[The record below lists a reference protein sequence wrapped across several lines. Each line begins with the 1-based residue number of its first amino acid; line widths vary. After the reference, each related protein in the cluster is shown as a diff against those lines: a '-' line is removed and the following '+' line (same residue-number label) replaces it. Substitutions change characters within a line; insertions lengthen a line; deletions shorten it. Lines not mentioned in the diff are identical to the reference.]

1 MAEKKYRSFAGTLYP
16 DSESYD
22 CEQLLSIIRS
32 KFTDWAY
39 ILHDKD
45 VDDNGELKKPH
56 FHWVGRATPRCLSVV
71 SNFLGLP
78 ENDIEI
84 VKNFDNMIQYLIHLN
99 DIDKFQ
105 YSPDDV
111 ETNLPNIGQL
121 LRRLSEGQ
129 IVKDLASAKMQKSWY
144 DLVQYAVDTDSYDV
158 LRRNL
163 GVIRLIWEEFSIED
177 ARRLSD
183 GRDVIPH
190 SSRRDIC
197 YY

>member
-1 MAEKKYRSFAGTLYP
+1 MADKKFRSFAGTLYP

-22 CEQLLSIIRS
+22 CETLLSTIRS
-32 KFTDWAY
+32 KFIDWAY

-45 VDDNGELKKPH
+45 VNENGELKKPH
-56 FHWVGRATPRCLSVV
+56 IHWVGRATPRCLSVV

-78 ENDIEI
+78 ENDIEV
-84 VKNFDNMIQYLIHLN
+84 VKNFDNMVMYLIHLN

-121 LRRLSEGQ
+121 LRRQSEGQ

-144 DLVQYAVDTDSYDV
+144 DLVQYAVETESYDV

-163 GVIRLIWEEFSIED
+163 GVIRLIWEEVCIAD
-177 ARRLSD
+177 AKRLND
-183 GRDVIPH
+183 GRDVFPH
-190 SSRRDIC
+190 SVRNDV
-197 YY
+197 

>member
-1 MAEKKYRSFAGTLYP
+1 MADKKFRSFAGTLYP

-22 CEQLLSIIRS
+22 CEALLSTIRS
-32 KFTDWAY
+32 KFIDWAY

-45 VDDNGELKKPH
+45 SDEKGELKKPH
-56 FHWVGRATPRCLSVV
+56 IHWVGRATPRCLSVV

-78 ENDIEI
+78 ENDIEVI
-84 VKNFDNMIQYLIHLN
+84 KNFDNMVMYLIHLN

-121 LRRLSEGQ
+121 LRRQSEGQ
-129 IVKDLASAKMQKSWY
+129 IVKDLASAKMQRSWY
-144 DLVQYAVDTDSYDV
+144 DLVQYAVDIDSYDI

-163 GVIRLIWEEFSIED
+163 GVIRLIWEEVLISD
-177 ARRLSD
+177 AKRLED
-183 GRDVIPH
+183 GRDVFPH
-190 SSRRDIC
+190 SVRNDF
-197 YY
+197 

>member
-1 MAEKKYRSFAGTLYP
+1 MAR
-16 DSESYD
+16 
-22 CEQLLSIIRS
+22 I
-32 KFTDWAY
+32 
-39 ILHDKD
+39 
-45 VDDNGELKKPH
+45 V
-56 FHWVGRATPRCLSVV
+56 RAVV

-163 GVIRLIWEEFSIED
+163 GVIRLIWEEFSIEES
-177 ARRLSD
+177 RRLSD
-183 GRDVIPH
+183 GRDAIPH
-190 SSRRDIC
+190 PSRRDF
-197 YY
+197 

>member
-1 MAEKKYRSFAGTLYP
+1 MADKKFRSFAGTLYP

-22 CEQLLSIIRS
+22 CEILLSTIRS
-32 KFTDWAY
+32 KFIDWAY

-45 VDDNGELKKPH
+45 VDKNGELKKPH
-56 FHWVGRATPRCLSVV
+56 IHWVGRATPRCLSVV

-78 ENDIEI
+78 ENDIEV
-84 VKNFDNMIQYLIHLN
+84 VKNFDNMVMYLIHLN

-121 LRRLSEGQ
+121 LRRQSEGQ

-144 DLVQYAVDTDSYDV
+144 DLVQYAVDIDSYDI

-163 GVIRLIWEEFSIED
+163 GVIRLIWEEVQISD
-177 ARRLSD
+177 AKRLED
-183 GRDVIPH
+183 GRDVFPH
-190 SSRRDIC
+190 SVRNDF
-197 YY
+197 

>member
-1 MAEKKYRSFAGTLYP
+1 MADKKFRSFAGTLYP

-22 CEQLLSIIRS
+22 CEILLSTIRS

-45 VDDNGELKKPH
+45 TDENGELKKPH
-56 FHWVGRATPRCLSVV
+56 IHWVGRATPRCLSVV

-78 ENDIEI
+78 ENDIEV
-84 VKNFDNMIQYLIHLN
+84 VKNFDNMVMYLIHLN

-111 ETNLPNIGQL
+111 ETNLPNIGQI

-129 IVKDLASAKMQKSWY
+129 VVKDLASAKLKKSWY
-144 DLVQYAVDTDSYDV
+144 DLIQYSVDTDSYDV
-158 LRRNL
+158 LRRNW
-163 GVIRLIWEEFSIED
+163 GLIKLVWEEYQIED
-177 ARRLSD
+177 SKRLLD
-183 GRDVIPH
+183 GRDIFPH
-190 SSRRDIC
+190 NLRKDI
-197 YY
+197 

>member
-1 MAEKKYRSFAGTLYP
+1 MAEKKFRSFAGTLYP

-22 CEQLLSIIRS
+22 CETLLSTIRS
-32 KFTDWAY
+32 KFIDWAY

-45 VDDNGELKKPH
+45 VNENGELKKSH
-56 FHWVGRATPRCLSVV
+56 IHWVGRATPRCLSVV

-78 ENDIEI
+78 ENDIEV
-84 VKNFDNMIQYLIHLN
+84 VKNFDNMVMYLIHLN

-121 LRRLSEGQ
+121 LRRQSEGQ

-144 DLVQYAVDTDSYDV
+144 DLVQYAVDIDSYDI

-163 GVIRLIWEEFSIED
+163 GVIRLIWEEVLLAD
-177 ARRLSD
+177 AKRLED
-183 GRDVIPH
+183 GRDVFPH
-190 SSRRDIC
+190 SVRNDF
-197 YY
+197 

>member
-1 MAEKKYRSFAGTLYP
+1 MADKKFRSFAGTLYP

-22 CEQLLSIIRS
+22 CEHLLSVICS
-32 KFTDWAY
+32 KFIDWAY

-45 VDDNGELKKPH
+45 TDENGVLKKPH

-78 ENDIEI
+78 ENDIEV
-84 VKNFDNMIQYLIHLN
+84 VKNFDNMVMYLIHLN

-121 LRRLSEGQ
+121 LRRQSEGQ

-144 DLVQYAVDTDSYDV
+144 DLVQYAVETDSYDV

-163 GVIRLIWEEFSIED
+163 GVIRLIWEEVLIAD
-177 ARRLSD
+177 AKRLED
-183 GRDVIPH
+183 GRDVFPH
-190 SSRRDIC
+190 SIRNDF
-197 YY
+197 

>member
-1 MAEKKYRSFAGTLYP
+1 MVDKKFRSFAGTLYP

-22 CEQLLSIIRS
+22 CEQLLSVIRS
-32 KFTDWAY
+32 KFIDWAY

-45 VDDNGELKKPH
+45 VDENGELKKSH
-56 FHWVGRATPRCLSVV
+56 IHWVGRATPRCLSVV

-78 ENDIEI
+78 ENDIEV
-84 VKNFDNMIQYLIHLN
+84 VKNFDNMVMYLIHLN

-121 LRRLSEGQ
+121 LRRQSEGQ

-144 DLVQYAVDTDSYDV
+144 DLVQYAVDLDSYDI

-163 GVIRLIWEEFSIED
+163 GVIRLIWEEVQLADSKC
-177 ARRLSD
+177 LKD
-183 GRDVIPH
+183 GRDVFPH
-190 SSRRDIC
+190 SVRKDV
-197 YY
+197 

>member
-1 MAEKKYRSFAGTLYP
+1 MADKKFRSFAGTLYP

-22 CEQLLSIIRS
+22 CETLLSTIRS
-32 KFTDWAY
+32 KFIDWAY

-45 VDDNGELKKPH
+45 FNENGELKKPH
-56 FHWVGRATPRCLSVV
+56 IHWVGRATPRCLSVV

-78 ENDIEI
+78 ENDIEV
-84 VKNFDNMIQYLIHLN
+84 VKNFDNMVMYLIHLN

-121 LRRLSEGQ
+121 LRRQSEGQ
-129 IVKDLASAKMQKSWY
+129 IVKDLASAKMHKSWY
-144 DLVQYAVDTDSYDV
+144 DLVQYAVDIDSYDI

-163 GVIRLIWEEFSIED
+163 GVIRLIWEEVQFSD
-177 ARRLSD
+177 AKRLKD
-183 GRDVIPH
+183 GRDVFPH
-190 SSRRDIC
+190 SVRNDF
-197 YY
+197 

>member
-1 MAEKKYRSFAGTLYP
+1 MADKKFRSFAGTLYP

-32 KFTDWAY
+32 KFIDWAY

-45 VDDNGELKKPH
+45 TDDNGELKKPH
-56 FHWVGRATPRCLSVV
+56 IHWVGRATPRTLSVV

-78 ENDIEI
+78 ENDIEV
-84 VKNFDNMIQYLIHLN
+84 VKNFDNMVMYLIHLN

-111 ETNLPNIGQL
+111 ESNLPNIGQL
-121 LRRLSEGQ
+121 LRRKSEGQ
-129 IVKDLASAKMQKSWY
+129 IVKDLASAKLEKSWY
-144 DLVQYAVDTDSYDV
+144 DLVQYAVETESYDV

-163 GVIRLIWEEFSIED
+163 GVIRLIWEEFQYENS
-177 ARRLSD
+177 RRLAD
-183 GRDVIPH
+183 GREPFPH
-190 SSRRDIC
+190 STRRDI
-197 YY
+197 

>member
-1 MAEKKYRSFAGTLYP
+1 MADKKFRSFAGTLYP

-22 CEQLLSIIRS
+22 CETLLSTIRS
-32 KFTDWAY
+32 KFLDWAY

-45 VDDNGELKKPH
+45 VDANGELKKPH
-56 FHWVGRATPRCLSVV
+56 IHWVGRATPRCLSVV

-78 ENDIEI
+78 ENDIEV
-84 VKNFDNMIQYLIHLN
+84 VKNFDNMVMYLIHLN

-121 LRRLSEGQ
+121 LRRQSEGQ

-144 DLVQYAVDTDSYDV
+144 DLVQYAVDIDSYDI

-163 GVIRLIWEEFSIED
+163 GVIRLIWEEVLRSD
-177 ARRLSD
+177 AKRLED
-183 GRDVIPH
+183 GRDIFPH
-190 SSRRDIC
+190 SVRNDF
-197 YY
+197 

>member
-1 MAEKKYRSFAGTLYP
+1 MADKKFRSFAGTLYP

-22 CEQLLSIIRS
+22 CEILLSTIRS
-32 KFTDWAY
+32 KFIDWAY

-45 VDDNGELKKPH
+45 VDENGELKKPH
-56 FHWVGRATPRCLSVV
+56 IHWVGRATPRCLSVV

-78 ENDIEI
+78 ENDIEV
-84 VKNFDNMIQYLIHLN
+84 VKNFDNMVMYLIHLN

-111 ETNLPNIGQL
+111 ETNLPNIGQI

-144 DLVQYAVDTDSYDV
+144 DLVQYAIDKDFYDS

-163 GVIRLIWEEFSIED
+163 GIIDRIWAEYRERQE
-177 ARRLSD
+177 RVLSD
-183 GRDVIPH
+183 GRDVFPH
-190 SSRRDIC
+190 SIRNDV
-197 YY
+197 

>member
-1 MAEKKYRSFAGTLYP
+1 MADKKFRSFAGTLYP

-22 CEQLLSIIRS
+22 CETLLSTIRS
-32 KFTDWAY
+32 KFIDWAY

-45 VDDNGELKKPH
+45 VNENGELKKPH

-78 ENDIEI
+78 ENDIEV
-84 VKNFDNMIQYLIHLN
+84 VKNFDNMVMYLIHLN

-105 YSPDDV
+105 YSADDV

-121 LRRLSEGQ
+121 LRRQSEGQ

-144 DLVQYAVDTDSYDV
+144 DLVQYAVDIDSYDI

-163 GVIRLIWEEFSIED
+163 GVIRLIWEEVQIADSK
-177 ARRLSD
+177 RLED
-183 GRDVIPH
+183 GRDVFPH
-190 SSRRDIC
+190 SVRNDV
-197 YY
+197 

>member
-1 MAEKKYRSFAGTLYP
+1 MAEKKFRSFAGTLYP

-22 CEQLLSIIRS
+22 CETLLSTIRS
-32 KFTDWAY
+32 KFIDWAY

-45 VDDNGELKKPH
+45 VNENGELKKPH
-56 FHWVGRATPRCLSVV
+56 IHWVGRATPRCLSVV

-78 ENDIEI
+78 ENDIEV
-84 VKNFDNMIQYLIHLN
+84 VKNFDNMVMYLIHLN

-121 LRRLSEGQ
+121 LRRQSEGQ

-144 DLVQYAVDTDSYDV
+144 DLVQYAVDIDSYDI

-163 GVIRLIWEEFSIED
+163 GVIRLIWEEVQFAD
-177 ARRLSD
+177 AKRLED
-183 GRDVIPH
+183 GRDVFPH
-190 SSRRDIC
+190 SVRNDF
-197 YY
+197 

>member
-1 MAEKKYRSFAGTLYP
+1 MADKKFRSFAGTLYP

-22 CEQLLSIIRS
+22 CETLLSTIRS
-32 KFTDWAY
+32 KFIDWAY

-45 VDDNGELKKPH
+45 VNENGELKKPH
-56 FHWVGRATPRCLSVV
+56 IHWVGRATPRCLSVV
-71 SNFLGLP
+71 AHFLGLP
-78 ENDIEI
+78 ENDIEV
-84 VKNFDNMIQYLIHLN
+84 VKNFDNMVMYLIHLN

-121 LRRLSEGQ
+121 LRRQSEGQ

-144 DLVQYAVDTDSYDV
+144 DLVQYAVDIDSYDI

-163 GVIRLIWEEFSIED
+163 GVIRLIWEEVQIAD
-177 ARRLSD
+177 AKLLED
-183 GRDVIPH
+183 GRDVFPH
-190 SSRRDIC
+190 SVRNDV
-197 YY
+197 

>member
-1 MAEKKYRSFAGTLYP
+1 MADKKFRSFAGTLYP

-22 CEQLLSIIRS
+22 CETLLSTIRS
-32 KFTDWAY
+32 KFIDWAY

-45 VDDNGELKKPH
+45 TDVNGVLKKPH
-56 FHWVGRATPRCLSVV
+56 IHWVGRATPRSLSVV

-78 ENDIEI
+78 ENDIEV
-84 VKNFDNMIQYLIHLN
+84 VKNFDNMVMYLIHLN

-111 ETNLPNIGQL
+111 ESNIPNIGQL
-121 LRRLSEGQ
+121 LRRQSEGQ

-144 DLVQYAVDTDSYDV
+144 DLVQYAVETDSYDV

-163 GVIRLIWEEFSIED
+163 GVIRLIWEEVVFADSK
-177 ARRLSD
+177 RLRD
-183 GRDVIPH
+183 GRDVFPH
-190 SSRRDIC
+190 SVRNDV
-197 YY
+197 

>member
-1 MAEKKYRSFAGTLYP
+1 MADKKFRSFAGTLYP

-22 CEQLLSIIRS
+22 CETLLSTIRS
-32 KFTDWAY
+32 KFIDWAY

-45 VDDNGELKKPH
+45 VNENGELKKTH
-56 FHWVGRATPRCLSVV
+56 IHWVGRATPRCLSVV

-78 ENDIEI
+78 ENDIEV
-84 VKNFDNMIQYLIHLN
+84 VKNFDNMVMYLIHLN

-121 LRRLSEGQ
+121 LRRQSEGQ

-144 DLVQYAVDTDSYDV
+144 DLVQYAVDTDSYDI

-163 GVIRLIWEEFSIED
+163 GVIRLIWEEVQIAD
-177 ARRLSD
+177 AKRLQD
-183 GRDVIPH
+183 GRDVFPH
-190 SSRRDIC
+190 SVRNDF
-197 YY
+197 

>member
-1 MAEKKYRSFAGTLYP
+1 MADKKFRSFAGTLYP
-16 DSESYD
+16 DSVSYD
-22 CEQLLSIIRS
+22 CETLLSTIRS
-32 KFTDWAY
+32 KFIDWAY

-45 VDDNGELKKPH
+45 VDEKGELKKSH
-56 FHWVGRATPRCLSVV
+56 IHWVGRATPRCLSVV

-78 ENDIEI
+78 ENDIE
-84 VKNFDNMIQYLIHLN
+84 VCKNFDNMVMYLIHLN

-121 LRRLSEGQ
+121 LRRQSEGQ

-144 DLVQYAVDTDSYDV
+144 DLVQYAVDRDSYDI

-163 GVIRLIWEEFSIED
+163 GVIRLIWEEVQLADSK
-177 ARRLSD
+177 LLND
-183 GRDVIPH
+183 GRDVFPH
-190 SSRRDIC
+190 SVRNDV
-197 YY
+197 

>member
-1 MAEKKYRSFAGTLYP
+1 MADKKFRSFAGTLYP

-22 CEQLLSIIRS
+22 CEILLSTIRS
-32 KFTDWAY
+32 KFIDWAY

-45 VDDNGELKKPH
+45 VDKNGDLKKPH
-56 FHWVGRATPRCLSVV
+56 IHWVGRATPRCLSVV

-78 ENDIEI
+78 ENDIEV
-84 VKNFDNMIQYLIHLN
+84 VKNFDNMVMYLIHLN

-121 LRRLSEGQ
+121 LRRQSEGQ

-144 DLVQYAVDTDSYDV
+144 DLVQYAVDIDSYDI

-163 GVIRLIWEEFSIED
+163 GVIRLIWEEVLISD
-177 ARRLSD
+177 AKRLED
-183 GRDVIPH
+183 GRDVFPH
-190 SSRRDIC
+190 SVRNDF
-197 YY
+197 

>member
-1 MAEKKYRSFAGTLYP
+1 MADKKFRSFAGTLYP

-22 CEQLLSIIRS
+22 CETLLSTIRS
-32 KFTDWAY
+32 KFIDWAY

-45 VDDNGELKKPH
+45 VDKNGDLKKPH
-56 FHWVGRATPRCLSVV
+56 IHWVGRATPRCLSVV

-78 ENDIEI
+78 ENDIEV
-84 VKNFDNMIQYLIHLN
+84 VKNFDNMVMYLIHLN

-121 LRRLSEGQ
+121 LRRQSEGQ

-144 DLVQYAVDTDSYDV
+144 DLVQYAVDIDSYDI

-163 GVIRLIWEEFSIED
+163 GVIRLIWEEVQLSD
-177 ARRLSD
+177 AKRLED
-183 GRDVIPH
+183 GRDVFPH
-190 SSRRDIC
+190 SVRNDF
-197 YY
+197 

>member
-1 MAEKKYRSFAGTLYP
+1 MAEKKFRSFAGTLYP

-22 CEQLLSIIRS
+22 CETLLSTIRS
-32 KFTDWAY
+32 KFIDWAY
-39 ILHDKD
+39 ILHEKD
-45 VDDNGELKKPH
+45 VNENGELKKPH
-56 FHWVGRATPRCLSVV
+56 IHWVGRATPRCLSVV

-78 ENDIEI
+78 ENDIEV
-84 VKNFDNMIQYLIHLN
+84 VKNFDNMVMYLIHLN

-121 LRRLSEGQ
+121 LRRQSEGQ

-144 DLVQYAVDTDSYDV
+144 DLVQYAVDIDSYDI

-163 GVIRLIWEEFSIED
+163 GVIRLIWEEVQMAD
-177 ARRLSD
+177 AKRLED
-183 GRDVIPH
+183 GRDVFPH
-190 SSRRDIC
+190 SVRNDF
-197 YY
+197 

>member
-1 MAEKKYRSFAGTLYP
+1 MAEKKFRSFAGTLYP
-16 DSESYD
+16 DSQSYD
-22 CEQLLSIIRS
+22 CETLLSTIRS
-32 KFTDWAY
+32 KFIDWAY

-45 VDDNGELKKPH
+45 VNENGELKKSH
-56 FHWVGRATPRCLSVV
+56 IHWVGRATPRCLSVV

-78 ENDIEI
+78 ENDIEV
-84 VKNFDNMIQYLIHLN
+84 VKNFDNMVMYLIHLN

-121 LRRLSEGQ
+121 LRRQSEGQ

-144 DLVQYAVDTDSYDV
+144 DLVQYAVDIDSYDI

-163 GVIRLIWEEFSIED
+163 GLIRLIWEEVQLAD
-177 ARRLSD
+177 AKRLED
-183 GRDVIPH
+183 GRDVFPH
-190 SSRRDIC
+190 SVRNDV
-197 YY
+197 

>member
-1 MAEKKYRSFAGTLYP
+1 MADKKFRSFAGTLYP

-22 CEQLLSIIRS
+22 CETLLSTIRS
-32 KFTDWAY
+32 KFIDWAY

-45 VDDNGELKKPH
+45 VDKNGELKKPH
-56 FHWVGRATPRCLSVV
+56 IHWVGRATPRCLSVV

-78 ENDIEI
+78 ENDIEV
-84 VKNFDNMIQYLIHLN
+84 VKNFDNMVMYLIHLN

-121 LRRLSEGQ
+121 LRRQSEGQ

-144 DLVQYAVDTDSYDV
+144 DLVQYAVDIDSYDI

-163 GVIRLIWEEFSIED
+163 GVIRLIWEEVQFSD
-177 ARRLSD
+177 AKRLED
-183 GRDVIPH
+183 GRDVFPH
-190 SSRRDIC
+190 SVRNDF
-197 YY
+197 

>member
-1 MAEKKYRSFAGTLYP
+1 MADKKFRSFAGTLYP

-22 CEQLLSIIRS
+22 CETLLSTIRS
-32 KFTDWAY
+32 KFIDWAY

-45 VDDNGELKKPH
+45 VDEKGELKKSH
-56 FHWVGRATPRCLSVV
+56 IHWVGRATPRCLSVV

-78 ENDIEI
+78 ENDIEV
-84 VKNFDNMIQYLIHLN
+84 VKNFDNMVMYLIHLN

-121 LRRLSEGQ
+121 LRRQSEGQ

-144 DLVQYAVDTDSYDV
+144 DLVQYAVDLDSYDI

-163 GVIRLIWEEFSIED
+163 GVIRLIWEEVQIADSK
-177 ARRLSD
+177 RLKD
-183 GRDVIPH
+183 GRDVFPH
-190 SSRRDIC
+190 SVRNDV
-197 YY
+197 